1 MGICPPSNAA
11 EMFFRALEPFVPRP
25 AVLPLEP
32 SPRPTRVFA
41 VLAPGAGRR
50 WCSLIVIGLLHLFHG
65 DQVRHGVDHA
75 ADLRTVFL
83 DDDVADPLQTERTQ
97 RVPLVLLGADLGP
110 DLGDLQARHVMHRPR
125 PAGPAWPPERRP
137 RPAARGARPRPPA
150 TRASSAPPP
159 SRGRC

>member
-1 MGICPPSNAA
+1 MRLRLRKPFSFGRRMWRGICPPSNAA
-11 EMFFRALEPFVPRP
+11 EMFFRALEPLVPRP

-32 SPRPTRVFA
+32 SPRPTRVFS

-83 DDDVADPLQTERTQ
+83 DDHVADPLEPERPQ
-97 RVPLVLLGADLGP
+97 GVPLVLLRADLGP
-110 DLGDLQARHVMHRPR
+110 DLGDLQASHGY
-125 PAGPAWPPERRP
+125 A
-137 RPAARGARPRPPA
+137 PAAARAASMSAGA
-150 TRASSAPPP
+150 
-159 SRGRC
+159 